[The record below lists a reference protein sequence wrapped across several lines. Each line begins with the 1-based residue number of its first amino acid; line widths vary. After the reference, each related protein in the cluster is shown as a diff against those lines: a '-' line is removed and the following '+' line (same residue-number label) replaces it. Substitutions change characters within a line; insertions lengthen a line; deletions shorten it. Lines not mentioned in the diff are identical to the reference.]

1 MFCFQCGT
9 KMRDGAK
16 FCPNCGAPQR
26 SGSSSAE
33 PAPAPAGGPAF
44 TLDYTVTEE
53 QIRREERIF
62 IEDPRLPRTSS
73 IRLASWMLKDPL
85 VTISPNAEKGEPF
98 PEFNVRLNIIP
109 ASTPA
114 VPFESRPRLMGTLV
128 GNVSTTESRSTFA
141 STTEPR
147 STYASTTEPRSTYT
161 STTEPRSTYAS
172 TTEPGPGVSVPAS
185 GLSAKAFFRIDLP
198 EKLNS
203 FRMGGDDEGNV
214 DVYPDRIELFKK
226 SKGVALAFGAIGSA
240 IEGKGKLF
248 YTLRPS
254 DIVRHEKQLD
264 AKGHLFYY
272 IFSLRDGRALR
283 LHIKDKG
290 GVEAAIDSLFG

>member
-9 KMRDGAK
+9 KLRDGAK
-16 FCPNCGAPQR
+16 FCPNCGASQNR
-26 SGSSSAE
+26 GGSAAE

-62 IEDPRLPRTSS
+62 IDDPRLPRTSS

-85 VTISPNAEKGEPF
+85 VTISPNLEKGEPF

-114 VPFESRPRLMGTLV
+114 IPFETKPRLMGTLV
-128 GNVSTTESRSTFA
+128 NNGSGA
-141 STTEPR
+141 
-147 STYASTTEPRSTYT
+147 EPRSTYT
-161 STTEPRSTYAS
+161 PSAAPRSTYTPSAETRPS
-172 TTEPGPGVSVPAS
+172 YTPPAEPTPSYSAPDTGTPA
-185 GLSAKAFFRIDLP
+185 AAHCAFRIDQP

-203 FRMGGDDEGNV
+203 FKMGGDDDGNI
-214 DVYPDRIELFKK
+214 DVYTDRIEFFKK

-248 YTLRPS
+248 YTLRPA
-254 DIVRHEKQLD
+254 DVVRHEKQLD
-264 AKGHLFYY
+264 AKGRLFYY
-272 IFSLRDGRALR
+272 VFSLRDGRAVR

-290 GVEAAIDSLFG
+290 GVEAAIDRLFR